1 MQATTGAG
9 TGYAIPNMMLRKI
22 KYGKIAVVIFLTILI
37 WVWSDLA
44 LDEELRVSNARIIVA
59 KSSPNL
65 WVSFNDKPSVS
76 IDEIVLK
83 GPASKI
89 PEVGRRLD
97 DGSLVL
103 DFSLNPEREGM
114 TTAGTHPLTVLD
126 FIKRSEK
133 IKELGGLTVEAC
145 EPNELT
151 VNVVEL
157 VEKPLDIECFNE
169 SGVPLDVEDVE
180 SIDPP
185 KVVMFAPADSRI
197 AEVWLTPSDIK
208 QARSSGV
215 EKTPFVVLAED
226 QTRQA
231 LTSVKIKMSPEA
243 DSLSEYTI
251 QEAKLVIAMSVNLL
265 TKYDVEFNHNEVVRP
280 FTISATE
287 EAKLAYESQPFHMTL
302 YILDDDAKKGP
313 EEVMVIPRKV
323 FYNFPEEFVRRNK
336 IKLKNPEQA
345 AVAKFK
351 LIPLSSAETP
361 PGGVN

>member
-1 MQATTGAG
+1 
-9 TGYAIPNMMLRKI
+9 MMLRKI
-22 KYGKIAVVIFLTILI
+22 KYGKIAVVLFLTILI

-44 LDEELRVSNARIIVA
+44 LDEKLPVFNARIIVA

-65 WVSFNDKPSVS
+65 WVSFNEKPSVS

-114 TTAGTHPLTVLD
+114 TTAGTHILTVLD
-126 FIKRSEK
+126 FVRRSEK

-157 VEKPLDIECFNE
+157 EIKQLDIECFNE
-169 SGVPLDVEDVE
+169 SGALLEVE
-180 SIDPP
+180 SIEPSS
-185 KVVMFAPADSRI
+185 KVDMFVPADSRLTARI
-197 AEVWLTPSDIK
+197 ELTPSDIK
-208 QARSSGV
+208 QARLSV
-215 EKTPFVVLAED
+215 VVKTPFVVLAEG

-231 LTSVKIKMSPEA
+231 PKPVRIKMSPEA

-251 QEAKLVIAMSVNLL
+251 EQAKVLIAMSVNLMGE
-265 TKYDVEFNHNEVVRP
+265 YDVKFNHNEVVSP
-280 FTISATE
+280 FLISATL
-287 EAKLAYESQPFHMTL
+287 EAKQAYESQPYQMTL
-302 YILDDDAKKGP
+302 YILDDDKNKGP
-313 EEVMVIPRKV
+313 EEVIPRNV
-323 FYNFPEEFVRRNK
+323 VYNFPEEFVRRDE
-336 IKLKNPEQA
+336 IKLKNPQQA
-345 AVAKFK
+345 KEAKFN
-351 LIPLSSAETP
+351 LIPLSSAKTSS
-361 PGGVN
+361 GGPD